1 MSDPLNALDACVL
14 VREKY
19 LTLVKM
25 LKSTNIL
32 KVNRALKI
40 SHW

>member
-1 MSDPLNALDACVL
+1 MSGPLNALDVCVL

-19 LTLVKM
+19 LALVKM

-32 KVNRALKI
+32 KVNGAWKI
-40 SHW
+40 PHW